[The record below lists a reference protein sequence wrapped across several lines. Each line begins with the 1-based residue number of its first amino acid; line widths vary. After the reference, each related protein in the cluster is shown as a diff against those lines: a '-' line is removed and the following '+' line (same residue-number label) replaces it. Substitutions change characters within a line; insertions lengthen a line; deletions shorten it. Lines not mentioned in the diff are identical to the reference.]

1 MANITKVYLMNTLFE
16 KDYAHTMYFA
26 DAAAQ
31 RAYFQKRILSKHTYT
46 DFSYQ
51 RKDQVI
57 RIPAHVDTLYASKIN
72 YCMYQNADYSNKWF
86 YAFVTD
92 MKYIHDELTEVH
104 IETDVLQTWMFDI
117 TVKHSFVERE
127 HATTDAVGANTV
139 DEGLEV
145 GEYICNGVTS
155 DGSLLEMRYMLMVT
169 KFAEIT
175 EGGTET
181 PPSTNY
187 GGIIHAG
194 GAYIAPDMEFI
205 TTIIEMYPDDG
216 AVDAIVA
223 AYMVPKATI
232 KDSAVTGFYFNGQD
246 APQTHEVTL
255 SKPSRVDGYT
265 PRNKKL
271 LCYPYT
277 YINMSNNAGSSNIL
291 KYEKFSTEEL
301 CDFRVAGIP
310 VIGGSIKCSPMN
322 YNGVAVNEEEGIMC
336 GKFPTLSWSADLFT
350 NWLTQNSVNIGLG
363 LATAAAQVV
372 GGVVTMAATGG
383 AGAAIGGAGVV
394 SGISSIANQL
404 AQVHTQ
410 SFTPNSARGNTN
422 GGDIST
428 ADKKNT
434 FYFYKMSIKAEYA
447 RIIDEFFD
455 MYGYKCHRVKVPAKN
470 HRENY
475 WYTKTIDANIV
486 GGIPQDDLQ
495 KIKDCYNRGITFWKT
510 EEHYRNYSV
519 SNNIV

>member
-31 RAYFQKRILSKHTYT
+31 QAYFKKRILSKHTYT

-51 RKDQVI
+51 RKDHVI

-72 YCMYQNADYSNKWF
+72 YCMYQNAQYSNKWF

-92 MKYIHDELTEVH
+92 MKYVDDGRTDVY
-104 IETDVLQTWMFDI
+104 IETDVMQTWMFDI

-127 HATTDAVGANTV
+127 HATTDTVGANTV
-139 DEGLEV
+139 DEGLEI
-145 GEYICNGVTS
+145 GEYVC
-155 DGSLLEMRYMLMVT
+155 GSMAKDSTLDTCQYVLMVSDT
-169 KFAEIT
+169 YNEELLPKPLAV
-175 EGGTET
+175 
-181 PPSTNY
+181 NM
-187 GGIIHAG
+187 GGIFYAG
-194 GAYIAPDMEFI
+194 GAFVCDTMLEVVNIINLYKGKIDAVYAVYMIPKKILNHTGDTMTYEGQKEPTSYTI
-205 TTIIEMYPDDG
+205 SQTKPTT
-216 AVDAIVA
+216 V
-223 AYMVPKATI
+223 
-232 KDSAVTGFYFNGQD
+232 N
-246 APQTHEVTL
+246 
-255 SKPSRVDGYT
+255 GYT

-271 LCYPYT
+271 LTYPYV
-277 YINMSNNAGSSNIL
+277 YMLESNNAGSANVL
-291 KYEKFSTEEL
+291 RYEFFSGNPSFE
-301 CDFRVAGIP
+301 VIGIP
-310 VIGGSIKCSPMN
+310 VVGGSIKCCPKN
-322 YNGVAVNEEEGIMC
+322 YKGVAVNHEEGVMC

-363 LATAAAQVV
+363 LATSAAQVI
-372 GGVVTMAATGG
+372 GGVATIAGTSG
-383 AGAAIGGAGVV
+383 AGAAIGGASVV
-394 SGISSIANQL
+394 SGITSIANQL

-422 GGDIST
+422 GGDINT
-428 ADKKNT
+428 ASDTNT
-434 FYFYKMSIKAEYA
+434 FMFYHMSIKAEYA

-510 EEHYRNYSV
+510 EEYYRNYSV
-519 SNNIV
+519 SNDIV